1 MEVLVEA
8 PRLCPTQVSPAVV
21 VPSLL
26 DLQLR
31 GYGTKTGI
39 PTLVVAAA
47 ALDDVFALA
56 GFGVSLSFAVS
67 DASGGGVRP
76 RAAKVRGGGHC
87 HLSTWEES
95 KDHHLESRTNAT
107 PKRLHRP
114 WQDHSERGAM
124 T

>member
-8 PRLCPTQVSPAVV
+8 PHLCPTQVSPAVV

-76 RAAKVRGGGHC
+76 RAAKVRGGGTVTC
-87 HLSTWEES
+87 QRGRSQKITTSRVGRTRPPRDSTDLGKITQREE
-95 KDHHLESRTNAT
+95 R
-107 PKRLHRP
+107 
-114 WQDHSERGAM
+114 
-124 T
+124 